1 MFNDRADAIQH
12 FVNWLERR
20 DDTGKVTL
28 DNYKQL
34 ASLADKWDI
43 PMLLHDIDVYSVTI
57 VSTHQS
63 CLCACW
69 SNHPWISGYLRKDM
83 IYHV

>member
-1 MFNDRADAIQH
+1 MINERADAIQH
-12 FVNWLERR
+12 FVNWLERK

-34 ASLADKWDI
+34 APLADKWDI
-43 PMLLHDIDVYSVTI
+43 PMLLHDIDVSSVTI
-57 VSTHQS
+57 VSTDYS
-63 CLCACW
+63 CLCAYR
-69 SNHPWISGYLRKDM
+69 SNHPSISGYLRKDM

>member
-1 MFNDRADAIQH
+1 MFNERADAIQY
-12 FVNWLERR
+12 FVNWLERK

-43 PMLLHDIDVYSVTI
+43 PMLLHDIDVSSITLV
-57 VSTHQS
+57 
-63 CLCACW
+63 
-69 SNHPWISGYLRKDM
+69 
-83 IYHV
+83 